1 MNTGLGS
8 LEISNLTSSSDIV
21 VTDIV
26 DQSVASLMG
35 ELGKH
40 MEGQLQAAVTT
51 NGTDGDTSLPLT
63 DTSSQEKSKGKCIS
77 VYYQFKKMFFSFQ
90 RKKL

>member
-1 MNTGLGS
+1 VNTGLGS
-8 LEISNLTSSSDIV
+8 IEISNLTSSSDIV

-51 NGTDGDTSLPLT
+51 NGTDGDTSLSIT
-63 DTSSQEKSKGKCIS
+63 DTSNQEKSKGKC
-77 VYYQFKKMFFSFQ
+77 V
-90 RKKL
+90 